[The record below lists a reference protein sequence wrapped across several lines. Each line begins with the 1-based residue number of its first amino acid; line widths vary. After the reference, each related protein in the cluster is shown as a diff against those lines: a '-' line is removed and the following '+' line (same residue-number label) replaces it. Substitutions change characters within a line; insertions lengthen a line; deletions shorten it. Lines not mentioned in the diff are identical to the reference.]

1 MHWLIHTG
9 LINQNYGKRQLVTDN
24 VTVMNGMIK
33 NGMLDSII
41 LVWIAHAFLTLWEV
55 WTEQDKYYETRMEV

>member
-1 MHWLIHTG
+1 
-9 LINQNYGKRQLVTDN
+9 
-24 VTVMNGMIK
+24 MNGMIK
-33 NGMLDSII
+33 NGILDSII